1 MILRLLKRMKNRLL
15 KSELFYLQE
24 FYSIEHFKE
33 ELENYIEY
41 YNPKRIKSKLKVLY
55 NIGFNP
61 YSLCH

>member
-1 MILRLLKRMKNRLL
+1 MKNRLL
-15 KSELFYLQE
+15 KSELFYLQD
-24 FYSIEHFKE
+24 FHSIEHFKE

-41 YNPKRIKSKLKVLY
+41 YNPKRIKSKLKALY